1 MIAPKLRFDT
11 PRGEI
16 QKTIEAIT
24 HPIATAA
31 TLAITDAA
39 NQVKVRGRARIRQ
52 AGFSKRWENALRVNV
67 FPQRGVSVD
76 AAAYVFHKIPYA
88 GVFEEGAKISGK
100 PMLWI
105 PFPNVSGKIG
115 GRKMTPRL
123 FIQRIGPLHI
133 IKVPGKAPMLASYVS
148 AGADTKKL
156 TTAKLR
162 AGVRR
167 KNAKGSKAVKSVPVF
182 FGVSMVTLQARFGLK
197 AVFTAARASLKGF
210 YDTRLIDNR
219 K

>member
-1 MIAPKLRFDT
+1 MNVPKVNIRTPEGEFDKAI
-11 PRGEI
+11 R
-16 QKTIEAIT
+16 AIT

-31 TLAITDAA
+31 TAAISDAG
-39 NQVKVRGRARIRQ
+39 NQVKLKGRARIAA
-52 AGFSKRWENALRVNV
+52 AGFSKKWQNALRVNI

-76 AAAYVFHKIPYA
+76 AAAWVFHKIPYA

-105 PFPNVSGKIG
+105 PFPNVATRIG
-115 GRKMTPRL
+115 GQKMTPRL
-123 FIQRIGPLHI
+123 FVQRIGPLHS
-133 IKVPGKAPMLASYVS
+133 IKSHGKPPILASYIS

-167 KNAKGSKAVKSVPVF
+167 KNSKGSKAVKSVPVF
-182 FGVSMVTLQARFGLK
+182 FGVSTVTLRARFGLQE
-197 AVFTAARASLKGF
+197 VFREARQALKGF
-210 YDTRLIDNR
+210 YDTHLIDNR
-219 K
+219 